1 MEVIVNKNCDIN
13 SAIFKEKIE
22 KVQQSSSIT
31 LNSTI
36 LKQQCNNK
44 TIIKFFNVKYYKT
57 VTVQH

>member
-1 MEVIVNKNCDIN
+1 MPMAQMEVIVNKNCDIN

-36 LKQQCNNK
+36 LKQ
-44 TIIKFFNVKYYKT
+44 
-57 VTVQH
+57 